1 MSDEKSEFACTF
13 LLSAIFTIISAVAQL
28 GGDIISEPGE
38 GWIEKGSGELKW
50 RYQKARQS
58 RSD

>member
-1 MSDEKSEFACTF
+1 
-13 LLSAIFTIISAVAQL
+13 LSAIFTIISAVAQL
-28 GGDIISEPGE
+28 EGDIISEPGE
-38 GWIEKGSGELKW
+38 GWIEKGSGELNW